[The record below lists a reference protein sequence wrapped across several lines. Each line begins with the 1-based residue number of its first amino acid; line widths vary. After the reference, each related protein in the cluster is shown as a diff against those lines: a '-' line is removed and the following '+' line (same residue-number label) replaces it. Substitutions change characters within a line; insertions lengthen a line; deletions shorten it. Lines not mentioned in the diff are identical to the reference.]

1 MRHAS
6 HAAKRSSGSN
16 AARVGSGRVGGR
28 VGGGGLGGGSSR
40 GGLDGGANRSQARGR
55 AQAAGRAQANHRGK
69 GASLGTGSSRNQG
82 ATYVGERT
90 PSILSG
96 TPGAGGIGI
105 GGLGGGSR
113 GNSSFGGSGLGGGN
127 SSFGGSGL
135 GGNSRGNLGG
145 SGLGGGRANTSGNG
159 EGGAQTLI
167 TRRNLLLGALGIGA
181 VAAIGGGAAA
191 IISSGDSTPEVSKL
205 SVPESAVTN
214 ATSLDEV
221 EDSATCMQLA
231 GEFDLPLGTLVFC
244 NDDKFA
250 ACLIPTDG
258 AKPLAQV
265 AILSLSSGNYYTV
278 VEQAQGQDKGF
289 EIYDVR
295 ATSQAVIWTEAN
307 ILDGVWRIF
316 AGKLA
321 SDADEVTNIQQLDEG
336 ACGEFQTPSIAAVG
350 SNVFWQIMPQA
361 NSDVSASKQTLQ
373 LKRAAAGSANAE
385 VIYESTGRAATAP
398 YPTRD
403 AVVITPRNPNA
414 TSCYQLTRINATSG
428 DVSDELTLPTS
439 MKPLEA
445 GWGKAGFNFAFEATY
460 SYGDGIA
467 NLGTYTP
474 TSKPANSYDDAKWIR
489 FDRTPTCAPAWCG
502 NYFMVKSTKAVCG
515 VDAANRRYFVL
526 DVPSGA
532 DDWGEWL
539 ASTGE
544 CSALVTYSSI
554 DSMSVSGETTQCCRV
569 RVWNAVS

>member
-1 MRHAS
+1 MVTRRTNPGNGVRRAS
-6 HAAKRSSGSN
+6 HAAKR
-16 AARVGSGRVGGR
+16 A
-28 VGGGGLGGGSSR
+28 SSR
-40 GGLDGGANRSQARGR
+40 GVGASSVRGAGSPAAGRSQARHR
-55 AQAAGRAQANHRGK
+55 AQAAGRAQASRRGQ
-69 GASLGTGSSRNQG
+69 S
-82 ATYVGERT
+82 ATYVGGRT
-90 PSILSG
+90 PSTLSG

-105 GGLGGGSR
+105 GKPSRAKTSAGGI
-113 GNSSFGGSGLGGGN
+113 
-127 SSFGGSGL
+127 
-135 GGNSRGNLGG
+135 
-145 SGLGGGRANTSGNG
+145 GGGRPSIGNIGGAGGNGGNG

-167 TRRNLLLGALGIGA
+167 TRRNLLLGAIGIGA

-191 IISSGDSTPEVSKL
+191 VISAGDSTPEVSKL
-205 SVPESAVTN
+205 SVPTSAVTS
-214 ATSLDEV
+214 ATSLEEV
-221 EDSATCMQLA
+221 ENSEECVQLA
-231 GEFDLPLGTLVFC
+231 GEFDLPFGTLVFC

-278 VEQAQGQDKGF
+278 VEQAKGQSKGF

-321 SDADEVTNIQQLDEG
+321 SDADEVTNVQQLDEG
-336 ACGEFQTPSIAAVG
+336 ACGEYETPNIAAVG
-350 SNVFWQIMPQA
+350 SNVFWQVMPQ
-361 NSDVSASKQTLQ
+361 SSSSVSASKQTFQ
-373 LKRAAAGSANAE
+373 LKRATAGSSNAE
-385 VIYESTGRAATAP
+385 VVYESTGRAATAP

-414 TSCYQLTRINATSG
+414 TSCYQLTRINASSG

-445 GWGKAGFNFAFEATY
+445 GWGVSGFSFAFDATY

-474 TSKPANSYDDAKWIR
+474 TSKPTGSYDNAKWIR

-515 VDAANRRYFVL
+515 VDASGKRYFVL

-554 DSMSVSGETTQCCRV
+554 DSTSVSGETTQCCRV
-569 RVWNAVS
+569 RVWKAV